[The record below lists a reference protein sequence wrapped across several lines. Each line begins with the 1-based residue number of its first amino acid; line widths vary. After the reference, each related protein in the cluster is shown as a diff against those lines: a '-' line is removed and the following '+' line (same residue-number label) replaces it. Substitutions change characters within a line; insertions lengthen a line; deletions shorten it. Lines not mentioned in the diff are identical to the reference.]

1 MNEGRLPARD
11 PALFLNEGGATG
23 MHDSVKR
30 LKVQL
35 VGAALTVVVSAVALS
50 ATTYAW
56 FAANNRVH
64 ANTSSI
70 SAQANGMVLQIA
82 KGKDV
87 NHDGSDKQTTAS
99 SMGHEISPSST
110 NDAQSWLVPKSWQG
124 TDVSSYQKANTD
136 ASGKYTLTSGADSY
150 YAYVAA
156 DYTLYTVT
164 NTGIADVYLDG
175 TNPVTIK
182 PSDNGTEEWFN
193 KIKRSLRVGIVI
205 NDELKVVYAPVEPST
220 TEHGN
225 DAFSTTGWSCVAAEG
240 TATQAPIY
248 AHVAGTNLIDQNGG
262 NWAATG
268 SGGSYSKPAG
278 ANPRAIAK
286 NVGYNGT
293 NMKIVIW
300 MEGTDS
306 DCQNWSEQDK
316 NIAAPTF
323 DVTVSLVGIVPDGK

>member
-1 MNEGRLPARD
+1 
-11 PALFLNEGGATG
+11 

-56 FAANNRVH
+56 FAANNRVR
-64 ANTSSI
+64 ANTSTI

-82 KGKDV
+82 KG
-87 NHDGSDKQTTAS
+87 NNITHDGSDKQTTAS
-99 SMGHEISPSST
+99 SDGHEISPSST
-110 NDAQSWLVPKSWQG
+110 NDAQSWFVPKTWQG
-124 TDVSSYQKANTD
+124 TDVSGYQKANTD
-136 ASGKYTLTSGADSY
+136 ASGKYTLTSGTDSY

-182 PSDNGTEEWFN
+182 PSGDVTDEWFN
-193 KIKRSLRVGIVI
+193 KIKGSLRVGIVI

-225 DAFSTTGWSCVAAEG
+225 DASLTIGWSCVASEG
-240 TATQAPIY
+240 TTTQAPTY
-248 AHVAGTNLIDQNGG
+248 SHVSDTNLIDQNGG

-306 DCQNWSEQDK
+306 DCQNWSEQGK
-316 NIAAPTF
+316 NTTAPTF

>member
-1 MNEGRLPARD
+1 
-11 PALFLNEGGATG
+11 
-23 MHDSVKR
+23 MHDSVKK
-30 LKVQL
+30 LKIQL
-35 VGAALTVVVSAVALS
+35 IGAALTVVVSAVALS

-56 FAANNRVH
+56 FVTNSRVH
-64 ANTSSI
+64 ATTSTI

-99 SMGHEISPSST
+99 SEGHEISPSST
-110 NDAQSWLVPKSWQG
+110 NDAQSWFVPKTWSG
-124 TDVSSYQKANTD
+124 TSVSGYQKVAVDST
-136 ASGKYTLTSGADSY
+136 GKYTLASGSGSY

-175 TNPVTIK
+175 TNPVNIK
-182 PSDNGTEEWFN
+182 PSDNATKEWFS
-193 KIKRSLRVGIVI
+193 KIQGSLRVGIVI
-205 NDELKVVYAPVEPST
+205 DDELKVVYAPIEPSA

-225 DAFSTTGWSCVAAEG
+225 DVTPTIGWSCVAADG
-240 TATQAPIY
+240 TATQTPTY
-248 AHVAGTNLIDQNGG
+248 AHVAGTSLIDQNGG
-262 NWAATG
+262 DWAATG
-268 SGGSYSKPAG
+268 SGSSYSKPAG
-278 ANPRAIAK
+278 ANPQAIAK
-286 NVGYNGT
+286 NVGYDGT

-306 DCQNWSEQDK
+306 DCQNWSEQNK
-316 NIAAPTF
+316 NTAAPTF

>member
-1 MNEGRLPARD
+1 
-11 PALFLNEGGATG
+11 
-23 MHDSVKR
+23 MHDSVKK
-30 LKVQL
+30 LKIQL
-35 VGAALTVVVSAVALS
+35 IGAALTVVVSAVALS

-56 FAANNRVH
+56 FVTNSRVH
-64 ANTSSI
+64 ATTSTI

-87 NHDGSDKQTTAS
+87 SHDGSDKQTTAS
-99 SMGHEISPSST
+99 SEGHEISPSST
-110 NDAQSWLVPKSWQG
+110 DDAQSWYVPKTWSGTNVSGYQRAG
-124 TDVSSYQKANTD
+124 TDN
-136 ASGKYTLTSGADSY
+136 SGMYTLNSGSGSY
-150 YAYVAA
+150 YAFVAA

-182 PSDNGTEEWFN
+182 ASDNATREWFD
-193 KIKRSLRVGIVI
+193 KIKGSLRVGIVI
-205 NDELKVVYAPVEPST
+205 NDELKVVYAPVEPSN

-225 DAFSTTGWSCVAAEG
+225 DVASTTGWSCVAADG
-240 TATQAPIY
+240 TVTQAPTY
-248 AHVAGTNLIDQNGG
+248 AHVAGTSLIDQNDGD
-262 NWAATG
+262 WAATG
-268 SGGSYSKPAG
+268 SGSSYSKPAG
-278 ANPRAIAK
+278 ANPQAIAK

-316 NIAAPTF
+316 NTIAPTF
-323 DVTVSLVGIVPDGK
+323 DVTVSLVGIVPDSK

>member
-1 MNEGRLPARD
+1 
-11 PALFLNEGGATG
+11 
-23 MHDSVKR
+23 MHDSVKK

-64 ANTSSI
+64 ANTSTI

-82 KGKDV
+82 KGNDV
-87 NHDGSDKQTTAS
+87 THDGSDKQTTAS
-99 SMGHEISPSST
+99 STGHEISPSST
-110 NDAQSWLVPKSWQG
+110 NDAKSWFVPKSWQG

-136 ASGKYTLTSGADSY
+136 ASGKYALAGGTDSY

-156 DYTLYTVT
+156 DYTLYAVT
-164 NTGIADVYLDG
+164 NTDIADVYLDG

-182 PSDNGTEEWFN
+182 PTDNATQEWFD
-193 KIKRSLRVGIVI
+193 KIEGSLRVGIVI

-225 DAFSTTGWSCVAAEG
+225 DASSTTGWSCVAAEG
-240 TATQAPIY
+240 TTTQAPSY
-248 AHVAGTNLIDQNGG
+248 AHVAGATLIDQNGG
-262 NWAATG
+262 DWAATG

-316 NIAAPTF
+316 NTAAPTF
-323 DVTVSLVGIVPDGK
+323 DVTVSLVGIVPDSK

>member
-1 MNEGRLPARD
+1 
-11 PALFLNEGGATG
+11 

-64 ANTSSI
+64 ANTSTI

-110 NDAQSWLVPKSWQG
+110 NDSQSWFVPKSWRG

-182 PSDNGTEEWFN
+182 PSGNETDEWFN

-205 NDELKVVYAPVEPST
+205 NDELKIVYAPVEPST

-225 DAFSTTGWSCVAAEG
+225 DASSTTGWSCVAAEG
-240 TATQAPIY
+240 TTTQAPSY
-248 AHVAGTNLIDQNGG
+248 AHVAGTTLIDQNSGD
-262 NWAATG
+262 WAATG

-278 ANPRAIAK
+278 ANPQAIAK

-316 NIAAPTF
+316 NTAAPTF
-323 DVTVSLVGIVPDGK
+323 DVTVSLVGIIPDSK

>member
-1 MNEGRLPARD
+1 
-11 PALFLNEGGATG
+11 

-30 LKVQL
+30 LKIQL
-35 VGAALTVVVSAVALS
+35 IGAALTVVVSAVALS

-56 FAANNRVH
+56 FVTNSRVH
-64 ANTSSI
+64 ATTSTI

-82 KGKDV
+82 RGKNV
-87 NHDGSDKQTTAS
+87 THHGSDKQTTVS
-99 SMGHEISPSST
+99 SPGHEISPSST
-110 NDAQSWLVPKSWQG
+110 NDAQTWFVPKSWQG
-124 TDVSSYQKANTD
+124 TDVFSYQRANTD
-136 ASGKYTLTSGADSY
+136 EGGKYLLTSGTDSY

-182 PSDNGTEEWFN
+182 SSGNETGEWFN
-193 KIKRSLRVGIVI
+193 KIKGSLRVGIVI

-240 TATQAPIY
+240 AATQAPSY
-248 AHVAGTNLIDQNGG
+248 AHVAGTTLIDQNGG
-262 NWAATG
+262 DWAATG
-268 SGGSYSKPAG
+268 SSGSYSKPVG
-278 ANPRAIAK
+278 ANPQAIAK
-286 NVGYNGT
+286 NVDYNGT

-306 DCQNWSEQDK
+306 DCQNWSERDK
-316 NIAAPTF
+316 NTAAPTF
-323 DVTVSLVGIVPDGK
+323 DVTVSLVGIIPDSK

>member
-1 MNEGRLPARD
+1 MRAGSQPGTLPFSLTR
-11 PALFLNEGGATG
+11 GGATG

-110 NDAQSWLVPKSWQG
+110 NDAQSWFVPKSWQG

-278 ANPRAIAK
+278 ANPKVIAK

-323 DVTVSLVGIVPDGK
+323 DVTVGLVGIVPDGK

>member
-1 MNEGRLPARD
+1 
-11 PALFLNEGGATG
+11 

-56 FAANNRVH
+56 FVSNSRVR
-64 ANTSSI
+64 ATTSTI

-82 KGKDV
+82 KGKNV
-87 NHDGSDKQTTAS
+87 NHDGSDKQTIAS
-99 SMGHEISPSST
+99 SEGHEISPSST
-110 NDAQSWLVPKSWQG
+110 NDAQSWFVPKSWQG
-124 TDVSSYQKANTD
+124 TDVSSYQKASADTD
-136 ASGKYTLTSGADSY
+136 GKYTLASGTDSY

-182 PSDNGTEEWFN
+182 PTDNATQEWFD
-193 KIKRSLRVGIVI
+193 KIEGSLRVGIVI

-225 DAFSTTGWSCVAAEG
+225 DASSTTGWSCVAAEG
-240 TATQAPIY
+240 TTTQAPSY
-248 AHVAGTNLIDQNGG
+248 AHVAGATLIDQNSGD
-262 NWAATG
+262 WAATG

-316 NIAAPTF
+316 NTAAPTF
-323 DVTVSLVGIVPDGK
+323 DVTVSLVGIIPDSK

>member
-1 MNEGRLPARD
+1 
-11 PALFLNEGGATG
+11 
-23 MHDSVKR
+23 MHDSIKK
-30 LKVQL
+30 LKIQL
-35 VGAALTVVVSAVALS
+35 IGAALTVVVSAVALS

-56 FAANNRVH
+56 FVANSRVH
-64 ANTSSI
+64 ATTSTI

-82 KGKDV
+82 QGKNV

-99 SMGHEISPSST
+99 SEGHEISPSST
-110 NDAQSWLVPKSWQG
+110 NDAQSWFVPKTWNG
-124 TDVSSYQKANTD
+124 TNVSGYQKVAVDSTGKYAL
-136 ASGKYTLTSGADSY
+136 ASGSGSY

-182 PSDNGTEEWFN
+182 PSDSATTEWFN
-193 KIKRSLRVGIVI
+193 KIKGSLRVGIVI
-205 NDELKVVYAPVEPST
+205 DDELKVVYAPVEPSI
-220 TEHGN
+220 TEYGN
-225 DAFSTTGWSCVAAEG
+225 DVSFTIGWSCVAAEG
-240 TATQAPIY
+240 AVTKAPDY
-248 AHVAGTNLIDQNGG
+248 AHVYGTNLTDQNGG
-262 NWAATG
+262 DWAATG
-268 SGGSYSKPAG
+268 SGGSYSKPSG
-278 ANPRAIAK
+278 ANPQAIAK

-306 DCQNWSEQDK
+306 DCQNWSEQ
-316 NIAAPTF
+316 NRNTAAPTF

>member
-1 MNEGRLPARD
+1 MR
-11 PALFLNEGGATG
+11 
-23 MHDSVKR
+23 DSVKR

-35 VGAALTVVVSAVALS
+35 VGAALTVVVSAVALT

-56 FAANNRVH
+56 FVTNSRVY
-64 ANTSSI
+64 ATTSTI

-82 KGKDV
+82 QGKNV

-99 SMGHEISPSST
+99 SAGHEISPSST
-110 NDAQSWLVPKSWQG
+110 NDARSWFVPKSWQG

-136 ASGKYTLTSGADSY
+136 AGGKYALMGSADSY

-175 TNPVTIK
+175 ANPVAIK
-182 PSDNGTEEWFN
+182 PSGNGTEEWFN
-193 KIKRSLRVGIVI
+193 KIKSSLRVGIVI

-220 TEHGN
+220 TEYGN
-225 DAFSTTGWSCVAAEG
+225 DVSSTIGWSCVAVEG
-240 TATQAPIY
+240 TATQAPTY
-248 AHVAGTNLIDQNGG
+248 AHVDGTSLIDQNGG
-262 NWAATG
+262 DWAATG
-268 SGGSYSKPAG
+268 SAGSYSKPVG

-316 NIAAPTF
+316 NTAAPTF
-323 DVTVSLVGIVPDGK
+323 DVTVSLVGIIPDSK

>member
-1 MNEGRLPARD
+1 MR
-11 PALFLNEGGATG
+11 
-23 MHDSVKR
+23 DSVKK
-30 LKVQL
+30 LKIQL
-35 VGAALTVVVSAVALS
+35 IGAALTVVVSAVALS

-56 FAANNRVH
+56 FVSNSRVH
-64 ANTSSI
+64 ATTSTI

-99 SMGHEISPSST
+99 SVGHEISPSST
-110 NDAQSWLVPKSWQG
+110 NDAQSWFVPKSWQG
-124 TDVSSYQKANTD
+124 TDVSSYQKASTD
-136 ASGKYTLTSGADSY
+136 AGGKYALTSGTDSY

-164 NTGIADVYLDG
+164 NTGVADVYLDG
-175 TNPVTIK
+175 TNPVTVK
-182 PSDNGTEEWFN
+182 PSGKVTDEWFN
-193 KIKRSLRVGIVI
+193 KIKGSLRVGIVI
-205 NDELKVVYAPVEPST
+205 NDELKVVYAPVEPSS

-225 DAFSTTGWSCVAAEG
+225 DAFSTFGWSCVAAEG
-240 TATQAPIY
+240 TATQAPSY
-248 AHVAGTNLIDQNGG
+248 AHVADTTLVDQNGG
-262 NWAATG
+262 DWAATG

-278 ANPRAIAK
+278 TNPQAIAK
-286 NVGYNGT
+286 NVDYNGT

-316 NIAAPTF
+316 NTAAPTF
-323 DVTVSLVGIVPDGK
+323 DVTVSLVGIVPDSK

>member
-278 ANPRAIAK
+278 ANPRAITK

>member
-1 MNEGRLPARD
+1 
-11 PALFLNEGGATG
+11 
-23 MHDSVKR
+23 MHDS
-30 LKVQL
+30 LKKLKIQL
-35 VGAALTVVVSAVALS
+35 IGAALTVVVSALALS

-56 FAANNRVH
+56 FVTNSRVH
-64 ANTSSI
+64 ATTSAI

-82 KGKDV
+82 QGKSV

-99 SMGHEISPSST
+99 SEGHEISPSST
-110 NDAQSWLVPKSWQG
+110 NNAQSWFVPKTWNG
-124 TDVSSYQKANTD
+124 TNVSGYQKVTADST
-136 ASGKYTLTSGADSY
+136 GKYTLASGSVSY

-182 PSDNGTEEWFN
+182 PSGNVTGEWFN
-193 KIKRSLRVGIVI
+193 KIKGSLRVGIVI
-205 NDELKVVYAPVEPST
+205 GDELKVVYAPIEPST

-225 DAFSTTGWSCVAAEG
+225 DVSSTTGWSCVSLEG
-240 TATQAPIY
+240 AATQAPTY
-248 AHVAGTNLIDQNGG
+248 AHVAGTSLIDQNGG
-262 NWAATG
+262 DWAATG
-268 SGGSYSKPAG
+268 SGGSYSKPTG
-278 ANPRAIAK
+278 AKPQAIAK

-306 DCQNWSEQDK
+306 DCQNWSEQAK
-316 NIAAPTF
+316 NTVSPTF

>member
-1 MNEGRLPARD
+1 
-11 PALFLNEGGATG
+11 
-23 MHDSVKR
+23 MHDS
-30 LKVQL
+30 LKKLKIQL
-35 VGAALTVVVSAVALS
+35 TGAALTVVVSALALS

-56 FAANNRVH
+56 FVTNSRVH
-64 ANTSSI
+64 ATTSTI

-82 KGKDV
+82 QGKNV

-99 SMGHEISPSST
+99 SEGHEISPSST
-110 NDAQSWLVPKSWQG
+110 NNAQSWFVPKTWNG
-124 TDVSSYQKANTD
+124 TNVSGYQKVTADST
-136 ASGKYTLTSGADSY
+136 GKYTLASGSGSY

-182 PSDNGTEEWFN
+182 PSGNVTGEWFN
-193 KIKRSLRVGIVI
+193 KIKGSLRVGIVI
-205 NDELKVVYAPVEPST
+205 GDELKVVYAPIEPST

-225 DAFSTTGWSCVAAEG
+225 DVSSTTGWSCVSLEG
-240 TATQAPIY
+240 AATQTPTY
-248 AHVAGTNLIDQNGG
+248 AHVAGTSLIDQNGG
-262 NWAATG
+262 DWAATG
-268 SGGSYSKPAG
+268 SGGSYSKPTG
-278 ANPRAIAK
+278 AKPQAIAK

-306 DCQNWSEQDK
+306 DCQNWSEQAK
-316 NIAAPTF
+316 NTVSPTF

>member
-1 MNEGRLPARD
+1 
-11 PALFLNEGGATG
+11 
-23 MHDSVKR
+23 MHDSVKK

-64 ANTSSI
+64 ANTSTI

-82 KGKDV
+82 KGNDV
-87 NHDGSDKQTTAS
+87 THDGSDKQTTAS
-99 SMGHEISPSST
+99 STGHEISPSST
-110 NDAQSWLVPKSWQG
+110 NDAKSWFVPRSWQG

-136 ASGKYTLTSGADSY
+136 ASGKYALAGGTDSY

-182 PSDNGTEEWFN
+182 PTDNATQEWFD
-193 KIKRSLRVGIVI
+193 KIEGSLRVGIVI

-225 DAFSTTGWSCVAAEG
+225 DASSTTGWSCVAAEG
-240 TATQAPIY
+240 TTTQAPSY
-248 AHVAGTNLIDQNGG
+248 SHVAGATLIDQNGG
-262 NWAATG
+262 DWAATG

-316 NIAAPTF
+316 NTAAPTF
-323 DVTVSLVGIVPDGK
+323 DVTVSLVGIIPDSK

>member
-1 MNEGRLPARD
+1 
-11 PALFLNEGGATG
+11 

-56 FAANNRVH
+56 FAANNKVR
-64 ANTSSI
+64 ATTSTI

-82 KGKDV
+82 KDKNV

-99 SMGHEISPSST
+99 STGHEISPSST
-110 NDAQSWLVPKSWQG
+110 NDAQSWFVPKSWQG
-124 TDVSSYQKANTD
+124 TDVSGYQKANTD
-136 ASGKYTLTSGADSY
+136 AGGKYALTSGTDSY

-182 PSDNGTEEWFN
+182 PSGNVTDEWFN
-193 KIKRSLRVGIVI
+193 KIKGSLRVGIVI
-205 NDELKVVYAPVEPST
+205 NDELKVVYAPVKPSA
-220 TEHGN
+220 TESGN
-225 DAFSTTGWSCVAAEG
+225 DVSSTIGWSCVASEG
-240 TATQAPIY
+240 TTTQAPTY
-248 AHVAGTNLIDQNGG
+248 AHVAGATLIDQNGG
-262 NWAATG
+262 DWAATG

-278 ANPRAIAK
+278 ANPQAIAK
-286 NVGYNGT
+286 GVGYNGT

-306 DCQNWSEQDK
+306 DCQNWCEQGK
-316 NIAAPTF
+316 NTTAPTF
-323 DVTVSLVGIVPDGK
+323 DVTVSLVGIVPDSK

>member
-1 MNEGRLPARD
+1 
-11 PALFLNEGGATG
+11 
-23 MHDSVKR
+23 MHDSVKK
-30 LKVQL
+30 LKIQL
-35 VGAALTVVVSAVALS
+35 IGAALTVVVSAVALS

-56 FAANNRVH
+56 FVTNSRVH
-64 ANTSSI
+64 ATTSTI

-82 KGKDV
+82 KGRDV
-87 NHDGSDKQTTAS
+87 THDGSDKQTTAS
-99 SMGHEISPSST
+99 SDGHEISPSST
-110 NDAQSWLVPKSWQG
+110 NDAQSWFVPKTWSG
-124 TDVSSYQKANTD
+124 TKVSGYQKVTVD
-136 ASGKYTLTSGADSY
+136 GTGQYTLASGSGSY

-182 PSDNGTEEWFN
+182 PSDNATHEWFD
-193 KIKRSLRVGIVI
+193 KIEGSLRIGIVI

-225 DAFSTTGWSCVAAEG
+225 DVSSTIGWSCVAAEG
-240 TATQAPIY
+240 TVTKSPTY
-248 AHVAGTNLIDQNGG
+248 AHVAGTSLTDQNGG
-262 NWAATG
+262 DWAATG

-278 ANPRAIAK
+278 ANPKAIAK
-286 NVGYNGT
+286 NVDYNGT

-316 NIAAPTF
+316 NTTAPTF
-323 DVTVSLVGIVPDGK
+323 DVTVSLVGIVPDSK

>member
-1 MNEGRLPARD
+1 
-11 PALFLNEGGATG
+11 

-56 FAANNRVH
+56 FAANNKVH
-64 ANTSSI
+64 ATTSTI

-82 KGKDV
+82 KDKNV

-99 SMGHEISPSST
+99 STGHEISPSST
-110 NDAQSWLVPKSWQG
+110 NDAQSWFVPKSWQG
-124 TDVSSYQKANTD
+124 TDVSGYQKANTD
-136 ASGKYTLTSGADSY
+136 AGGKYTLTSGTDSY

-182 PSDNGTEEWFN
+182 PSGNVTDEWFN
-193 KIKRSLRVGIVI
+193 KIKGSLRVGIVI
-205 NDELKVVYAPVEPST
+205 NDELKVVYAPVKPSA
-220 TEHGN
+220 TESGN
-225 DAFSTTGWSCVAAEG
+225 DVSSTIGWSCVASEG
-240 TATQAPIY
+240 TTTQAPTY
-248 AHVAGTNLIDQNGG
+248 AHVAGATLIDQNGG
-262 NWAATG
+262 DWAATG

-278 ANPRAIAK
+278 AKPQAIAK
-286 NVGYNGT
+286 SVDYNGT

-306 DCQNWSEQDK
+306 DCQNWSEQGK
-316 NIAAPTF
+316 NTTAPTF

>member
-1 MNEGRLPARD
+1 
-11 PALFLNEGGATG
+11 
-23 MHDSVKR
+23 MHDSVKK
-30 LKVQL
+30 LKIQL
-35 VGAALTVVVSAVALS
+35 IGAALTVVVSAVALS

-110 NDAQSWLVPKSWQG
+110 NDAQSWFVPKSWQG